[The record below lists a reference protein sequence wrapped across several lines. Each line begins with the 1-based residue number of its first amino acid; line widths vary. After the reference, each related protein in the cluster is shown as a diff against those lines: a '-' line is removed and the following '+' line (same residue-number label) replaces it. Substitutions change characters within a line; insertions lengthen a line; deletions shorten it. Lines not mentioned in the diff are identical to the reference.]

1 MYVLRKKGCA
11 TGMLSTKLMA
21 NLHDTQAMR
30 DKVEIRQ
37 NSDYLALMSISYV
50 LVILATRQ
58 SSRDM

>member
-1 MYVLRKKGCA
+1 
-11 TGMLSTKLMA
+11 MLSTKLMT
-21 NLHDTQAMR
+21 NLHDIQAMR